1 MQGRNPF
8 FSARNALV
16 IAATFVALAGCLSE
30 EEPESGAQLDEETL
44 WDHELTGSIGDG
56 PIVGANVRVFAKDG
70 TELAQLESDGSAS
83 YTVTVR
89 TKGKHYPLTIDARNG
104 IDLVTNLS
112 PDFDLFGAALEPGK
126 KSVANVNPF
135 STLAYELAR
144 DMSGGVSKSNLV
156 IAESVVSEA
165 LNSGLS
171 TLMATGPTVT
181 PIDTSNIA
189 EIVKASETLGE
200 LIRRVRDLQ
209 NMHNRPASGNSVI
222 RAVASD
228 LTDNVIDG
236 RGGSRV
242 DARVSALTVVAAVS
256 VLLES
261 MQNELHV
268 YGQNATDVM
277 TAAMNKV
284 AGGTVENSLEDLTV
298 TPQMLGTARVGLA
311 ALLAVVPSEKLQAL
325 GTAVNQ
331 VQAGMGPES
340 VRTIIPDDYQTTLE
354 ESLVLVAG
362 SDDATIS
369 TVNTVSRDGGADP
382 APVNNP
388 PAISGSPATSVAEG
402 ASYSFTPSA
411 SDPDGDALAFTIVGR
426 PVWASFDTNTGRLSG
441 APQSGDVGT
450 YAGIIISAS
459 DGEFTESLAEF
470 AITVTQASPVNNPP
484 AISGS
489 PATSVAEGVS
499 YSFTP
504 SASDPDGDTLTFSI
518 TGKPGWASFNT
529 STGGLTGV
537 PNAADVGVYD
547 RISISVTDS
556 VNTVS
561 LADFSIDVVAA
572 NSSTGSVTLNWT
584 APTENEDGSTL
595 DDLSGYRI
603 YWGTT
608 PGNYVN
614 SLTIDSPGLTTYVI
628 DNLAPGTYEFVAT
641 SVNAAGIESVYSNA
655 ATKTVQ

>member
-228 LTDNVIDG
+228 LTDSVIDG

-325 GTAVNQ
+325 STAVNQ

-382 APVNNP
+382 A
-388 PAISGSPATSVAEG
+388 
-402 ASYSFTPSA
+402 
-411 SDPDGDALAFTIVGR
+411 
-426 PVWASFDTNTGRLSG
+426 
-441 APQSGDVGT
+441 
-450 YAGIIISAS
+450 
-459 DGEFTESLAEF
+459 
-470 AITVTQASPVNNPP
+470 PVNNPP